1 MRILHV
7 NKFLHRR
14 GGSEAYM
21 LDLAE
26 LQRRAGHEVD
36 FFSMQHPEN
45 DAAELDRYFPPYL
58 ELNPPPPTLPR
69 RLKAAARMVWSLSAA
84 RGMED
89 AVRELRPDVA
99 HLHLIHHQLSPS
111 ILRPL
116 VDHGIP
122 TVMTLHDFKLACPT
136 YHFLDKGKL
145 CEACLGG
152 KFHHAALRKCKGG
165 SLIES
170 SLLAAELSIHTYLGA
185 YAPVQVFICPSRF
198 IAEKMGQARVFPD
211 RLRVLPHFAVS
222 AGVQTKR
229 QPGGNLLYA
238 GRLSS
243 EKAVDVLI
251 KAVGSMNPLPVLD
264 VAGAGPEGERLE
276 SLAQAQAPG
285 AVRFLGRLSRPELQG
300 RLATAA
306 ALVIPSRFYENQPMI
321 ILEAFAAGI
330 PVVGSDFGGIRELVE
345 HGVDGLL
352 VPPEQPDALADAL
365 RELLADPDRAFRMGQ
380 AGRAKVRDHFSVER
394 HLRELEGLYAEASQR
409 LRSLA

>member
-26 LQRRAGHEVD
+26 LQRGAGHDVA

-45 DAAELDRYFPPYL
+45 EAAELERHFPPYL
-58 ELNPPPPTLPR
+58 ELNPPPPTLAGR
-69 RLKAAARMVWSLSAA
+69 FRAAARMVWSFSAA
-84 RGMED
+84 RGMGD
-89 AVRELRPDVA
+89 AVRELRPDVV

-116 VDHGIP
+116 VEHAIP

-136 YHFLDKGKL
+136 YLFLDKGRA

-152 KFHHAALRKCKGG
+152 RFHHAALRRCKGG
-165 SLIES
+165 SLVES
-170 SLLAAELSIHTYLGA
+170 SLLAAELTIHTYLRA
-185 YAPVQVFICPSRF
+185 YAPVQLFICPSRF
-198 IAEKMGQARVFPD
+198 IAEKMSQAGVFPD
-211 RLRVLPHFAVS
+211 RLEVLPHFAVS
-222 AGVQTKR
+222 TGVETKR
-229 QPGGNLLYA
+229 QPGGDLLYA

-243 EKAVDVLI
+243 EKAVDVVI
-251 KAVGSMNPLPVLD
+251 RAVGRMHPRPVLQ
-264 VAGAGPEGERLE
+264 VAGEGPERERLE
-276 SLAQAQAPG
+276 ALAASEAPG
-285 AVRFLGRLSRPELQG
+285 HVRFLGRLSRQELQG
-300 RLATAA
+300 RLASAA

-330 PVVGSDFGGIRELVE
+330 PVVGSNFGGIRELVD

-352 VPPEQPDALADAL
+352 VPPEQPSELADAL
-365 RELLADPDRAFRMGQ
+365 QELLADPGRAFRMGQ
-380 AGRAKVRDHFSVER
+380 AGRAKVRRHFSVDR
-394 HLRELEGLYAEASQR
+394 HLRDLEGLYAEAGQR
-409 LRSLA
+409 LRSGA